1 MVIVAILNAIWTVV
15 STISKIISKT
25 LWYKNIFKYVGVFAT
40 RKFKPAK
47 QYHKYAIIVAARNE
61 RTVIG
66 NLIDS
71 VKRQNY
77 PKDMLDIF
85 VVADN
90 CTDDT
95 AAIAREMGAICYERF
110 NNEHRTKGYALQYLV
125 ECIRR
130 DYGIDA
136 YEGYILFDAD
146 NLLAPDYLEQMNNAF
161 DAGEKI
167 ITSYRNTKN
176 FDDNWIAAS
185 YGVHWLRTIRNEHRP
200 RSLFHLAT
208 RIQGTGFLFAHEL
221 IKDGWN
227 WVSLTE
233 DRAFCADAV
242 AKGYKISYNHD
253 AIFYDEQ
260 PVSLRIAMRQRI
272 RWAKGHLQA
281 FAEIG
286 PKLFGHIFITG
297 GMASKHEK
305 GKVSIW
311 KRIFNNLRLRFMSL
325 DILSNVY
332 PRALFTFFKRIIYLI
347 VKISVICILA
357 PNVNK
362 IGAVLLTVLWWN
374 AETYLKTILVAL
386 YVYIIEHKRIQ
397 KIGFFKTLWFAAT
410 FPIFDIIGKIS
421 LIVAMFM
428 KVEWKPI
435 PHDSNVKITDLTD
448 KSKNNKEKRGLTR
461 QGV

>member
-1 MVIVAILNAIWTVV
+1 MGIVVVLNAIWTVV

-25 LWYKNIFKYVGVFAT
+25 LWYKNIFKCVGIVAT

-47 QYHKYAIIVAARNE
+47 ECHKYAIIVAARNE
-61 RTVIG
+61 STVIG

-71 VKRQNY
+71 IKRQNY
-77 PKDMLDIF
+77 PEDKLDIF
-85 VVADN
+85 VAADN

-95 AAIAREMGAICYERF
+95 AAIARDMGAICYERF
-110 NNEHRTKGYALQYLV
+110 DNEHRTKGYALQYLV

-146 NLLAPDYLEQMNNAF
+146 NLLASDYLEQMNNAF

>member
-1 MVIVAILNAIWTVV
+1 MLIVTILNAIWTVV

-25 LWYKNIFKYVGVFAT
+25 LWYKNIFKYVGVVAT

-71 VKRQNY
+71 IKRQNY
-77 PKDMLDIF
+77 PEDMLDIF

-110 NNEHRTKGYALQYLV
+110 DNEHRTKGYALQYLV

-176 FDDNWIAAS
+176 FGDNWIAAS
-185 YGVHWLRTIRNEHRP
+185 YGVHWLRTVRNEHRP

-221 IKDGWN
+221 IENGWN

-281 FAEIG
+281 FGEIG
-286 PKLFGHIFITG
+286 PKLFGHIFFTG
-297 GMASKHEK
+297 GVASIHEK
-305 GKVSIW
+305 GKVSVW
-311 KRIFNNLRLRFMSL
+311 KRLFNNLRLRFMSL

-347 VKISVICILA
+347 VKISVILILA
-357 PNVNK
+357 PDVNK
-362 IGAVLLTVLWWN
+362 IGATVLTVLWWN
-374 AETYLKTILVAL
+374 AETYLKTTLVAL
-386 YVYIIEHKRIQ
+386 YVYIIEQKRIQ

-410 FPIFDIIGKIS
+410 FPIFDIMGKIA

-448 KSKNNKEKRGLTR
+448 KAENKKEK
-461 QGV
+461 QKIS

>member
-1 MVIVAILNAIWTVV
+1 MVIVILNVIWSVV
-15 STISKIISKT
+15 QTISKTISKI
-25 LWYKNIFKYVGVFAT
+25 LWYKNIYKWVGIVAT
-40 RKFKPAK
+40 RKFKKAK

-61 RTVIG
+61 QTVIG

-77 PKDMLDIF
+77 PEDMLDIF

-90 CTDDT
+90 CTDNT

-110 NNEHRTKGYALQYLV
+110 DEEHRTKGYALQYLV

-130 DYGIDA
+130 DYGIHS

-146 NLLAPDYLEQMNNAF
+146 NLLAPNYLEQMNNAF

-176 FDDNWIAAS
+176 FGDNWISAS
-185 YGVHWLRTIRNEHRP
+185 YGVHWLRTVRFEHRA
-200 RSLFHLAT
+200 RSFFHLAT
-208 RIQGTGFLFAHEL
+208 RIQGTGFLFASEL
-221 IKDGWN
+221 IEDGWN

-260 PVSLRIAMRQRI
+260 PVNFKIAMRQRI

-281 FAEIG
+281 FFEIS
-286 PKLFGHIFITG
+286 PKLLWHIFFTG
-297 GMASKHEK
+297 GVASINEK
-305 GKVSIW
+305 NEISIW

-325 DILSNVY
+325 DLLSVVY
-332 PRALFTFFKRIIYLI
+332 PRSLFIFFKRILYLVMRITTICVLAQGYSKIFVAI
-347 VKISVICILA
+347 V
-357 PNVNK
+357 
-362 IGAVLLTVLWWN
+362 TVLSWT
-374 AETYLKTILVAL
+374 AESYFNTIFRAL
-386 YVYIIEHKRIQ
+386 YVYIIEYKRIP
-397 KIGFFKTLWFAAT
+397 KISILKIIWFSLT
-410 FPIFDIIGKIS
+410 FPLFDIIGKVS
-421 LIVAMFM
+421 LIIAMFM

-435 PHDSNVKITDLTD
+435 PHDSNIKITDLDDTV
-448 KSKNNKEKRGLTR
+448 KTEKEKTK
-461 QGV
+461 V

>member
-1 MVIVAILNAIWTVV
+1 MVIVVLNAIWAVIQAI
-15 STISKIISKT
+15 SKTISKI
-25 LWYKNIFKYVGVFAT
+25 LWYKNIYKWVGIVAT

-47 QYHKYAIIVAARNE
+47 QYHKFAVIVAARNE
-61 RTVIG
+61 QTVIG

-71 VKRQNY
+71 VKIQNY
-77 PKDMLDIF
+77 PEDKLDIF

-95 AAIAREMGAICYERF
+95 AAIARKLGAICYERF
-110 NNEHRTKGYALQYLV
+110 DNEHRTKGYALQYLV

-130 DYGIDA
+130 DYGIDS

-167 ITSYRNTKN
+167 VTSYRNTKN
-176 FDDNWIAAS
+176 FGDNWISAS
-185 YGVHWLRTIRNEHRP
+185 YGVHWLRTVRNEHRA
-200 RSLFHLAT
+200 RSFFHLAT
-208 RIQGTGFLFAHEL
+208 RIQGTGFLFAREL
-221 IKDGWN
+221 IEDGWN

-260 PVSLRIAMRQRI
+260 PVSFKIAMRQRI

-281 FAEIG
+281 FFEIG
-286 PKLFGHIFITG
+286 PKLLCHIFFTG
-297 GMASKHEK
+297 GVASVNEM
-305 GKVSIW
+305 GEITVW

-325 DILSNVY
+325 DLLSVVY
-332 PRALFTFFKRIIYLI
+332 PRSLFLFFKRMFYLI
-347 VKISVICILA
+347 MRITTICILA
-357 PNVNK
+357 QGYNK
-362 IGAVLLTVLWWN
+362 IFVAVITVLSWS
-374 AETYLKTILVAL
+374 AEGYLKSILVAL

-397 KIGFFKTLWFAAT
+397 KIGIFKTIWFSVT
-410 FPIFDIIGKIS
+410 FPLFDIIGKIS
-421 LIVAMFM
+421 FIIAMFM

-435 PHDSNVKITDLTD
+435 PHDSNIKITDLDDTIE
-448 KSKNNKEKRGLTR
+448 KVKEETK
-461 QGV
+461 V